1 LQYAGR
7 QIGSR
12 GRPGQQQED
21 FPSLG
26 GTGYRPAPPV
36 FVPTPIVRHTISS
49 RRQAGGS
56 DAACDGEGEVE
67 QEQQPLSGDCERD
80 AAIAAAFGVGRAGEV
95 AGFKGEEPIYT
106 TQAIKF
112 ARKNPEW
119 TAAVERA
126 MKGHVTS
133 TAKKCSL
140 QPMSRQKRK
149 VVHEMAGHFGFETQS
164 FDRDPNRCARCGHAS
179 DLCFHA
185 LFNVDPTPHTSYPKT

>member
-1 LQYAGR
+1 MQYAGR

-36 FVPTPIVRHTISS
+36 FVPTPIVRHVPS
-49 RRQAGGS
+49 RHEAGGS
-56 DAACDGEGEVE
+56 GAVGDGEEEGE
-67 QEQQPLSGDCERD
+67 QPLSGDCERD

-112 ARKNPEW
+112 ARKNSEW
-119 TAAVERA
+119 TLTVERA
-126 MKGHVTS
+126 MRGLVTS
-133 TAKKCSL
+133 TAKKYSL
-140 QPMSRQKRK
+140 APMSRQKRK

-164 FDRDPNRCARCGHAS
+164 FDRDPNRCARCGDAS
-179 DLCFHA
+179 DVYFHA
-185 LFNVDPTPHTSYPKT
+185 